1 MNPSHNR
8 HRLAAVAAAALAA
21 TSLLAACG
29 GRSSTGTN
37 SQPTSSLQASGAGAS
52 QAPATGQVLPVTA
65 NPITS
70 TATADGLQIKSVI
83 VENNV
88 DPSTGKD
95 TSDHL
100 EIALANTGSAELR
113 SVEVYYTFDDPK
125 TGASESYYLKL
136 PDTFTVPAGST
147 RIAHFDDSGI
157 PDHFPV
163 NKFSL
168 YHTDTNPLTVTVTVS
183 ATGVKVQTAT
193 VNKDAGGA
201 ETAD

>member
-1 MNPSHNR
+1 MNRTRNR
-8 HRLAAVAAAALAA
+8 RRTVLAAAAIAA
-21 TSLLAACG
+21 AGVLGACSG
-29 GRSSTGTN
+29 GSNNPTGTTAN
-37 SQPTSSLQASGAGAS
+37 AAAQT
-52 QAPATGQVLPVTA
+52 PATGQVLPVSS
-65 NPITS
+65 NPITNN
-70 TATADGLQIKSVI
+70 ATADGLSIKSVL

-88 DPSTGKD
+88 NPATGKD
-95 TSDHL
+95 APDHL
-100 EIALANTGSAELR
+100 EIALTNSGSVALGG
-113 SVEVYYTFDDPK
+113 VEVYYTFKDPK

-136 PDTFTVPAGST
+136 PDTFTIPAGGT
-147 RIAHFDDSGI
+147 KIAHFDNSGA

-183 ATGVKVQTAT
+183 ATGAKVQTAT

>member
-1 MNPSHNR
+1 MNPTRHR
-8 HRLAAVAAAALAA
+8 HRLAVAAAAVAA

-29 GRSSTGTN
+29 GGSSTGTN
-37 SQPTSSLQASGAGAS
+37 SQANSAS
-52 QAPATGQVLPVTA
+52 QAQTTGQVLPVTV
-65 NPITS
+65 NPIAN
-70 TATADGLQIKSVI
+70 TANTDGLQIKNVL

-88 DPSTGKD
+88 DPTTNKD
-95 TSDHL
+95 APDHL
-100 EIALANTGSAELR
+100 EIALANTGSTELR
-113 SVEVYYTFDDPK
+113 GFEVFYTFKDPK

-136 PDTFTVPAGST
+136 PDTFTVPAGGT
-147 RIAHFDDSGI
+147 RIAHFDNSGA

-168 YHTDTNPLTVTVTVS
+168 YHTDKNSLTVTVTVS
-183 ATGVKVQTAT
+183 ATGAKVQNAT